1 VISWAPG
8 TWRRLAGATRAAGV
22 RGTTGTGGASWTGRV
37 GGASGASGTTGVG
50 GTSGT
55 TGTDGIDGTNGASGT
70 TGTAR
75 VGAAGGGEPRERPR
89 PQHLVGRV
97 RVPPPL
103 ISRRIPSGRGAT
115 EQPNAAGDGDAALTP
130 VFWLMVVL
138 TGIAAGLFGD
148 LMMLLLFSIQ
158 HLAFGYHTGSLEA
171 AVERVSDVRRL
182 VVLLI
187 AGAFGGVAWFLL
199 RRYTKGEKSE
209 LDDVVWG
216 EGQRLSFR
224 RSLGTSLISEIVIGM
239 GASIGRENA
248 PKLMGGAS
256 ASILAGWAG
265 LTPAQRRLLM
275 ACGGGAGLAAVY
287 NVPLGGALFTA
298 EVMLGSVSVP
308 VVLPALACSW
318 IATATAWLYL
328 PNRATYVDVPNYR
341 FTVTLLVWALLA
353 GPLIG
358 LVAVGYIRL
367 MGWISHH
374 QASGRVAL
382 FAPAVAFGIL
392 GLIAFAY
399 PQLLGN
405 GKDMAHDA
413 FLGVNGLTLLLAL
426 FALKPLVTALCL
438 GSGASGGLF
447 TPTLSTGAMLGGAA
461 GIVWSLAWPGS
472 PAGAYALVGAAAMLG
487 AAMQAPLAGLVLIL
501 ELTHGGFA
509 LSIPMIAAT
518 VTATAV
524 ARYIDGYS
532 IYSARLRARPRPPDP
547 APGPESPGR
556 AVAAAPEPVATDP
569 AVAQH
574 GLPRRGPAAPRVPQ
588 TPQTLR
594 GPQTPQ
600 TPRAPG
606 GQQRAGGHGP
616 GRLGRRN

>member
-1 VISWAPG
+1 VKAISWAAA
-8 TWRRLAGATRAAGV
+8 TWRRLAAA
-22 RGTTGTGGASWTGRV
+22 RPQ
-37 GGASGASGTTGVG
+37 
-50 GTSGT
+50 
-55 TGTDGIDGTNGASGT
+55 
-70 TGTAR
+70 
-75 VGAAGGGEPRERPR
+75 EPPR
-89 PQHLVGRV
+89 PPHMVERV

-103 ISRRIPSGRGAT
+103 IRSRIPSGRGAT
-115 EQPNAAGDGDAALTP
+115 EQPNAIGDGDAALTP

-148 LMMLLLFSIQ
+148 LMMLILFSVQ

-171 AVERVSDVRRL
+171 AVERASDVRRL

-199 RRYTKGEKSE
+199 RRYTQGGKSE

-224 RSLGTSLISEIVIGM
+224 RSLGTSVISEIVVGM

-248 PKLMGGAS
+248 PKLMGGVS

-328 PNRATYVDVPNYR
+328 PDRATYVDIPDYR
-341 FTVTLLVWALLA
+341 FTMTLLVWALLA

-358 LVAVGYIRL
+358 LIAVGYIRL
-367 MGWISHH
+367 IGWITYH
-374 QASGRVAL
+374 QASGRFAL
-382 FAPAVAFGIL
+382 FAPTIAFGIL
-392 GLIAFAY
+392 GLVAFAY

-413 FLGVNGLTLLLAL
+413 FLGAAGLTLLLAL

-472 PAGAYALVGAAAMLG
+472 PSGAFALVGAAAMLG

-501 ELTHGGFA
+501 ELTHQGFS

-532 IYSARLRARPRPPDP
+532 IYSARLRAHPSQPDP
-547 APGPESPGR
+547 APVQESPEP
-556 AVAAAPEPVATDP
+556 AVLAGHTSPMAEPTAEPAATDP
-569 AVAQH
+569 AVPRH
-574 GLPRRGPAAPRVPQ
+574 GPSAAS
-588 TPQTLR
+588 
-594 GPQTPQ
+594 
-600 TPRAPG
+600 PRAATRARTAAVPLGSPG
-606 GQQRAGGHGP
+606 HPARARGRERGGRP
-616 GRLGRRN
+616 G